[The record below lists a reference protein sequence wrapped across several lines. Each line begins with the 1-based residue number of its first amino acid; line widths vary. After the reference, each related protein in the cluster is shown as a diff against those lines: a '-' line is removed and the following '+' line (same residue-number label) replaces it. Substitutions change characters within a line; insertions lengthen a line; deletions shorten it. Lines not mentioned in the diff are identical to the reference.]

1 MKSMDDALL
10 HYMQDILYAEK
21 ASLRVMNKMARAAE
35 SQGVKDQFL
44 QHREITQEQV
54 QRLTKA
60 FEEVGKRPR
69 SKTCAAMDGLIEE
82 ALEAIEEAEKGP
94 VLDAVLIASM
104 QAMEHYE
111 IARYGA
117 MIAFAHA
124 AGHEDV
130 ASLLQET
137 LDEEKEADERLTAL
151 AEAGINQ
158 KAQQQSSESD
168 EPEQQ
173 KSEAPAAEAEPA
185 PEPEAAKP
193 RRGRAKRQ
201 EQPVEAPAP
210 EPEPAPAPAKA
221 RRAPAKRAAKK

>member
-117 MIAFAHA
+117 MIAFAHT

-151 AEAGINQ
+151 AEAGVNQ
-158 KAQQQSSESD
+158 KAQQQTSEND
-168 EPEQQ
+168 QPKEQ
-173 KSEAPAAEAEPA
+173 KSEAPVAAPE

-210 EPEPAPAPAKA
+210 EPEPTPAPAKA